1 MRTLQQIIFSALIIS
16 SVLLLASCAK
26 NNSENEQGTMDDQ
39 LGEVVPSFTVLTATS
54 EENHTTYEVMQ
65 MLANQWDELG
75 IDVQIEPIDF
85 HARIDRLWMPD
96 SRDYDAFTIGYSG
109 RAERLDPDMF
119 IYAIFHSSLAEPGNS
134 NTTGLMNDE
143 FDEYASEQRQ
153 EMNLDKRRELVFNAQ
168 EILAEE
174 IPVINLYSNTLVH
187 AYNNKRFNELVTMA
201 GEGVFNEWMP
211 RQAEPITND
220 KWLRIGSIND
230 LDTLNPLGANSVF
243 DWWHLRQIY
252 DKLVRLDTDI
262 EPVPAAAS
270 HWEVVDD
277 VTVDITLREGM
288 VFHDDEPVTVDDVKF
303 SFELMKEWHDGY
315 LQAFLDPI
323 KSVEVLDDVT
333 VRFHLVEPYA
343 PFITATLTQVPIMP
357 EHIWKEF
364 ADNPHDEPNLQP
376 IGSGP
381 FKFDHWRRGEEL
393 QVSKNE
399 QFYEAIQI
407 DGYQYR
413 IYGQP
418 ESLLVALEQEEI
430 DTNADR
436 FIPAH
441 IEQAQTFD
449 FLNVIEVADI
459 GFEYLGL
466 NLREK
471 PLDDRAFRQALAYS
485 IDYELILEVYL
496 DGYGTLGGPGLVIQ
510 PANEFWHNEAAHQ
523 PIFDLDKAREILQ
536 EAGYQWDEAGR
547 LRMPLEN

>member
-1 MRTLQQIIFSALIIS
+1 MKILQRVVIGILMIS
-16 SVLLLASCAK
+16 SVLVGCSQSDSK
-26 NNSENEQGTMDDQ
+26 KDDLVEQ
-39 LGEVVPSFTVLTATS
+39 LGEQVPSITILSATS

-65 MLANQWDELG
+65 MLTNAWDELG
-75 IDVQIEPIDF
+75 IDVYIEPMDV

-134 NTTGLMNDE
+134 NTTGLMHDE
-143 FDEYASEQRQ
+143 FDKYASEQRQ
-153 EMNLDKRRELVFNAQ
+153 EMDLDKRRELVFKAQ

-174 IPVINLYSNTLVH
+174 IPVISLYSSTLAH
-187 AYNNKRFNELVTMA
+187 AYNNERFNELVTMA

-211 RQAEPITND
+211 RQAEPLTDD

-230 LDTLNPLGANSVF
+230 LDTLNPVGANSVY

-252 DKLVRLDTDI
+252 DKLVRLNTQI

-270 HWEVVDD
+270 SWEVVDD

-288 VFHDDEPVTVDDVKF
+288 QFHDGESVTVDDVKF
-303 SFELMKEWHDGY
+303 SFDLMQTWHDGY
-315 LQAFLDPI
+315 LQAFLEPI
-323 KSVEVLDDVT
+323 ESVEILNEET

-343 PFITATLTQVPIMP
+343 PFITATLTQIPIIP
-357 EHIWKEF
+357 KHIWEKY
-364 ADNPHDEPNLQP
+364 ADNPQDEPNLEP

-381 FKFDHWRRGEEL
+381 FKFDHWHRGEEL
-393 QVSKNE
+393 KVSKNE
-399 QFYEAIQI
+399 QFYEDIQI
-407 DGYQYR
+407 DGYIYR
-413 IYGQP
+413 VYGQP
-418 ESLLVALEQEEI
+418 EAVLVALEQEEI

-441 IEQAQTFD
+441 IEQAQSFD
-449 FLNVIEVADI
+449 FLSIIEVEDI

-466 NLREK
+466 NLREV
-471 PLDDRAFRQALAYS
+471 PLNDKAFRQALAYA
-485 IDYELILEVYL
+485 IDYELILDVYL
-496 DGYGTLGGPGLVIQ
+496 EGRGTVGGPGLVIQ

-523 PIFDLDKAREILQ
+523 PIYDPEKSREILRD
-536 EAGYQWDEAGR
+536 AGYQWDEDGR
-547 LRMPLEN
+547 LRMPVEK